1 MRNFFSDKKINIFL
15 PNPVPF
21 VKTEKG
27 VEVYKNLKIGNFG
40 TQFWDTSIVQPCKPS
55 WKAGKPS
62 LQTLFSD
69 KKGRIRQEKAKVCTP
84 PTFSDSEGTYDDD
97 DDDDEMMEK
106 SVLMMMQTNTLH
118 FFTKSREV

>member
-1 MRNFFSDKKINIFL
+1 MCNLFSDKKINIFL
-15 PNPVPF
+15 PNPLPF

-27 VEVYKNLKIGNFG
+27 MEIYKNLTIGNFG

-97 DDDDEMMEK
+97 DDDEMIEE
-106 SVLMMMQTNTLH
+106 SVLLTMQTNALL